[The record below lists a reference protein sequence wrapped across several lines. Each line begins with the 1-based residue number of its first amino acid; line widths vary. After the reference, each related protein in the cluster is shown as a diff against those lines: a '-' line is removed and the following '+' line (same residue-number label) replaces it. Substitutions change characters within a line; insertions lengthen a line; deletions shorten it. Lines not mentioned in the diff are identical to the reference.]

1 MSPESKGGGRVA
13 RKRREPR
20 RERALAKAGASP
32 PPRAAAGGAAAP
44 PSQAKGTGMFTYDEL
59 VALIRLVSETRVG
72 GVEMERDGIRVRI
85 DGVPLAPALELRG
98 GAPLLPPALAAATQL
113 AAPPALLPEPQRPA
127 PADRAAA
134 APESDEGL
142 SFVTSPIVGTFY
154 VAPSPDAEPYVRIGD
169 KVHKG
174 QVLCIVEA
182 MKLMNEIEADVSGTV
197 EALYPENA
205 SPVEFGER
213 LFAIRP
219 A

>member
-1 MSPESKGGGRVA
+1 
-13 RKRREPR
+13 
-20 RERALAKAGASP
+20 
-32 PPRAAAGGAAAP
+32 
-44 PSQAKGTGMFTYDEL
+44 MFTYDEL

-72 GVEMERDGIRVRI
+72 GVEMEKDGVRVRI
-85 DGVPLAPALELRG
+85 DGVPVAPAVELRG
-98 GAPLLPPALAAATQL
+98 GAPLLPPALAAASQL
-113 AAPPALLPEPQRPA
+113 AVAPALLPEAPRPA
-127 PADRAAA
+127 PSDRAAA

-169 KVHKG
+169 RVHKG